1 MKTFFTEVDS
11 KSDQSHLREI
21 NHLLMRLNLESPRT
35 QLAMK
40 ELNLTKYD
48 CQLKTLSNFLHYH
61 HESRTMYLNHLQQLK
76 DNLSNIVHRRREII
90 GPSVKI
96 VLRTPKQSKQY
107 NFVKKIFDHDLKQLY
122 QSELQIKEAQQR
134 NTDKIYKQVEEKL
147 KSISHKAKQH
157 NSKVERKLSLLRERR
172 KHELDDRLS
181 KSLDFDSRFEPIQ
194 KTLQESKMK
203 FQIMMQSK
211 TQQTLDYHRQK
222 KKNII
227 EQDELRRTKLQYSM
241 ETSQRSTFIRQ
252 GIASQDRIHQAQ
264 IIELEQQNKVIQKI
278 GNQVEKAT
286 QMTNKNQQEIQKAL
300 QKFKDEQDRKFNKV
314 HKNLN
319 SKTQMQSQRESL
331 INQELQEKIMFTSAK
346 AKQRLDD
353 IQNKMKQVTI
363 QKQQKQQELL
373 NKYIIKMERRN
384 DRIMEKHVKLR
395 ENLKKGHKSNNITQ
409 QQHQLVIEKDEL
421 NSDITKVQRLVVS
434 KSTKNIQELLNNL
447 KFN

>member
-1 MKTFFTEVDS
+1 MKTFFTEVNS

-21 NHLLMRLNLESPRT
+21 NQLLMRLNLDSPRT
-35 QLAMK
+35 QFAMK

-48 CQLKTLSNFLHYH
+48 CQLKTLSNFLNYH
-61 HESRTMYLNHLQQLK
+61 HESRTMYLNHLQQLR
-76 DNLSNIVHRRREII
+76 DNLQNLVNRRREII
-90 GPSVKI
+90 GPSIRI
-96 VLRTPKQSKQY
+96 VLRTPKQSKQQ

-122 QSELQIKEAQQR
+122 QSELQIKEAQQK

-147 KSISHKAKQH
+147 KSISQKAKQH

-194 KTLQESKMK
+194 KTLLESKMK
-203 FQIMMQSK
+203 FKIMMQSK

-227 EQDELRRTKLQYSM
+227 EQDELRRTRLQYSM

-264 IIELEQQNKVIQKI
+264 IIELEQQNKFIQKI
-278 GNQVEKAT
+278 GNQVEKST
-286 QMTNKNQQEIQKAL
+286 LMTNKNQQDIQQAL
-300 QKFKDEQDRKFNKV
+300 QKFKDEQERKFNKV

-319 SKTQMQSQRESL
+319 SKTQMQSQRETM
-331 INQELQEKIMFTSAK
+331 IHQEIQDKIMFSSAK
-346 AKQRLDD
+346 AKQRLDE
-353 IQNKMKQVTI
+353 IQNKIKQAAF

-373 NKYIIKMERRN
+373 NKYIVKMERRN

-395 ENLKKGHKSNNITQ
+395 QNLKKGHKSHNLTQ

-421 NSDITKVQRLVVS
+421 NSDISKVQRLVVT
-434 KSTKNIQELLNNL
+434 KSTQNIQELLNNL
-447 KFN
+447 RFN

>member
-11 KSDQSHLREI
+11 KSDKSHLREI
-21 NHLLMRLNLESPRT
+21 NQLLLRLNLESPRT

-61 HESRTMYLNHLQQLK
+61 NESRTMYLNHLQYLK
-76 DNLSNIVHRRREII
+76 DNLSNLVNRRREII
-90 GPSVKI
+90 GPSIKI
-96 VLRTPKQSKQY
+96 VQRTPKQFKQY
-107 NFVKKIFDHDLKQLY
+107 NFVKKVFDHDLKMLY
-122 QSELQIKEAQQR
+122 QSELQIKTAQQK
-134 NTDKIYKQVEEKL
+134 NTDKIYRQVEEKL
-147 KSISHKAKQH
+147 KSISYKAKQH
-157 NSKVERKLSLLRERR
+157 NNKVERKLSLLRERR

-181 KSLDFDSRFEPIQ
+181 KSLDFDSKFEPIQ

-227 EQDELRRTKLQYSM
+227 EQEEQRRTKLQYSM

-252 GIASQDRIHQAQ
+252 GMASQDRIQQAQ
-264 IIELEQQNKVIQKI
+264 LIEQEQQNKVIQKI
-278 GNQVEKAT
+278 GNQVEKSNY
-286 QMTNKNQQEIQKAL
+286 MTSKNQQDIQKAL

-319 SKTQMQSQRESL
+319 SKTQMQSQRESM
-331 INQELQEKIMFTSAK
+331 INQELQDKIMFSNVK

-353 IQNKMKQVTI
+353 IQQKMKQVAI

-373 NKYIIKMERRN
+373 NKYMIKMERRN
-384 DRIMEKHVKLR
+384 DRIMDKHVKLR
-395 ENLKKGHKSNNITQ
+395 QNLKKDSNSRNLTQ

-434 KSTKNIQELLNNL
+434 KSSKNIQELLNNL
-447 KFN
+447 RFN

>member
-1 MKTFFTEVDS
+1 METFFTEVDS

-21 NHLLMRLNLESPRT
+21 NQLLMRLNLESPRT

-61 HESRTMYLNHLQQLK
+61 NESRTMYLNHLQNLK
-76 DNLSNIVHRRREII
+76 DNLSNLVNRRREII
-90 GPSVKI
+90 GPSIKI
-96 VLRTPKQSKQY
+96 ALRTPKQFKQY
-107 NFVKKIFDHDLKQLY
+107 NFVKKVFDHDLKQLY
-122 QSELQIKEAQQR
+122 QSELQIKAAQQK
-134 NTDKIYKQVEEKL
+134 NTDKIYRQVEEKL

-157 NSKVERKLSLLRERR
+157 NNKVERKLSLLRERR

-181 KSLDFDSRFEPIQ
+181 KSLDFDSKFEPIQ

-222 KKNII
+222 KKNITDQ
-227 EQDELRRTKLQYSM
+227 EELRRTKLQYSM
-241 ETSQRSTFIRQ
+241 EASQRSTFIRQ
-252 GIASQDRIHQAQ
+252 GIASQDRIQQAQ
-264 IIELEQQNKVIQKI
+264 LIELDQQNKVIQKI
-278 GNQVEKAT
+278 GNQVEKT
-286 QMTNKNQQEIQKAL
+286 NQMTYKNQQDIQKTL
-300 QKFKDEQDRKFNKV
+300 QKLKDEQDRKFSKV

-319 SKTQMQSQRESL
+319 SKTQMQSLRESM
-331 INQELQEKIMFTSAK
+331 IHQEIQDKILFSNAK
-346 AKQRLDD
+346 ARKRLDE
-353 IQNKMKQVTI
+353 IQSKIKQVAQ
-363 QKQQKQQELL
+363 QKQQKQQDLL

-395 ENLKKGHKSNNITQ
+395 QNLKKGSNSHNLTQ

-447 KFN
+447 RFN